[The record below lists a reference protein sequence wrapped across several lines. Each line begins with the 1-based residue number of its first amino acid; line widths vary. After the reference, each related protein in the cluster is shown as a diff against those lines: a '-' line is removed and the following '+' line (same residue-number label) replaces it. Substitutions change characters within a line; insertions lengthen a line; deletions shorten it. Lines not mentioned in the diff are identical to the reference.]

1 MISAQNSPSKKM
13 QSSKNEFSSFIII
26 LAFIFVALTIT
37 FSIFYSVFSKSIF
50 LTFAIS
56 FGTTAYH
63 FVMRLFVGLLINKI
77 FHNQLNY
84 QKKCFQEKKFEK
96 NLYKKLKV
104 KVWKDKMPSFAPDTF
119 NLSLHSPEEIV
130 GATCQAE
137 IIHTIIVL
145 LSFLPIFASIF
156 WKTFWVFFITS
167 VLAAALDLL
176 FVIIQRFNRPRILK
190 ILRLT
195 EK

>member
-1 MISAQNSPSKKM
+1 M
-13 QSSKNEFSSFIII
+13 QSLKNKFSNFIII

-37 FSIFYSVFSKSIF
+37 FSMFYNVFSKSIF

-63 FVMRLFVGLLINKI
+63 FVMRLFVGFIINKV
-77 FHNQLNY
+77 FHNQFNY

-119 NLSLHSPEEIV
+119 NLCLHSPKEIAS
-130 GATCQAE
+130 ATCQSE
-137 IIHTIIVL
+137 IIHTIIAF

-156 WKTFWVFFITS
+156 WKSFWVFFITS
-167 VLAAALDLL
+167 VLAASLDLM